1 MNDKPLY
8 AISAVSELLGL
19 HPQTLRQYEK
29 MGLVVPSR
37 SIGNTRRYSDDDVVK
52 LQYITSLT
60 KNMGINLAGV
70 QVIMEMRNQIDFL
83 NKQILSAEN
92 FIKTKYGEEIQLYK
106 HEQRKENSV
115 KIKIER
121 E

>member
-1 MNDKPLY
+1 MKDKPLY

-19 HPQTLRQYEK
+19 HPQTIRQYEK
-29 MGLVVPSR
+29 IGLVIPSR
-37 SIGNTRRYSDDDVVK
+37 SIGNTRRYSDDDVEK

-83 NKQILSAEN
+83 SRQIISTEH
-92 FIKTKYGEEIQLYK
+92 FIKTKYGEKIKLDKPEY
-106 HEQRKENSV
+106 HNENSL

>member
-1 MNDKPLY
+1 MKDKPLY
-8 AISAVSELLGL
+8 AISVVSELLGL

-70 QVIMEMRNQIDFL
+70 QVIMEMRSQIDFL
-83 NKQILSAEN
+83 NKQIISVEN
-92 FIKTKYGEEIQLYK
+92 FIKTKYGEEIQLDK
-106 HEQRKENSV
+106 HEQRKENSM